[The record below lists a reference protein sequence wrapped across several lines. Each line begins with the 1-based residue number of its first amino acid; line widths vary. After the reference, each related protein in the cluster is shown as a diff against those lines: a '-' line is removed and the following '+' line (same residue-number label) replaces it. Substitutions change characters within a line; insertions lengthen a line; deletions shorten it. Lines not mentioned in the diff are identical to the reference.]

1 MRIKLFNRYE
11 LKYILNLEQYL
22 QFAEILPNY
31 LELDPQGDQHGRY
44 KITSLYYDTEDYKAY
59 WDKIEGHK
67 FRRKVRIRLYGGE
80 TATPET
86 LCFAEIKQR
95 INKTLQKKRI
105 YVPYTEAEALCG
117 ASEPIPSE
125 ATMSETDREVA
136 SEIRYLQS
144 TLQLRPACIVSYD
157 RMAFD
162 GSEYEDG
169 LRITFDTN
177 LKGRTY
183 DLSLLSYAPN
193 QFFIAPDHCIM
204 EVKVNYRVPYWL
216 TEIIGKHGFTLRRIS
231 KYCATLQQFGRLLN
245 RQQYTAIS
253 TGAFS
258 AEEISQAASEA
269 VQTS

>member
-11 LKYILNLEQYL
+11 LKYILNLEQYYQL
-22 QFAEILPNY
+22 AEILPNY
-31 LELDPQGDQHGRY
+31 LQTDERGDKHGRY
-44 KITSLYYDTEDYKAY
+44 KITSLYYDTDDYKAY

-67 FRRKVRIRLYGGE
+67 FRRKLRVRVYGRE
-80 TATPET
+80 TVTPET

-95 INKTLQKKRI
+95 INKTLQKKRVYI
-105 YVPYTEAEALCG
+105 PYAEAEALCG
-117 ASEPIPSE
+117 ASEPIASE
-125 ATMSETDREVA
+125 VEMSEEDLAVT

-144 TLQLRPACIVSYD
+144 TLQLRPACVVTYD

-177 LKGRTY
+177 LKGRTH
-183 DLSLLSYAPN
+183 DLSLLSYVPN
-193 QFFIAPDHCIM
+193 QFFISPDYCIM

-216 TEIIGKHGFTLRRIS
+216 TELVGKYGLTLRRIS
-231 KYCATLQQFGRLLN
+231 KYCATMHQFGELLR

-253 TGAFS
+253 SGEFTPEKVTVGAGQVS
-258 AEEISQAASEA
+258 
-269 VQTS
+269 